1 MATRLTFSIMTH
13 MASLTTGLEDFL
25 AQYAKSKFVDVTLLG
40 LDYATGWQEFV
51 RNAIHGSN
59 LQVSEVG
66 STWLNDFI
74 AMNALRPFSPAEV
87 RNMGGAGAFAPG
99 LWKIGALTEQNV
111 FAIPWMTDIRFV
123 FYRRSQLSKAGLN
136 PETAFST
143 IEQFDQTLQALQ
155 SVGDMPP
162 FVVPTQKSHLTLH
175 NLAMWIWSK
184 GKDFLDESGKRVL
197 LMDPDVQ
204 DAMRAYFSLGRFLVP
219 ELRNLSDEAS
229 DSAFAQ
235 GRAAVIMAG
244 PWMLNLISNSPNL
257 AADTGIAVAF
267 TQPYMGGSTLV
278 IWKNVIRDRE
288 SAELVTSLASRENQA
303 AFAHA
308 AGQLPARMDTMPE
321 FPLPDPSYQ
330 KVIDSGF
337 KNGRTLPNL
346 PLWGMIEERMVNSIA
361 RVWADLLE
369 NPEADVDTVINHHLK
384 LLGNRLNLVL
394 SNS

>member
-1 MATRLTFSIMTH
+1 MATKLTFSIMTH

-25 AQYAKSKFVDVTLLG
+25 ARYAKTKFVDVTLLG

-74 AMNALRPFSPAEV
+74 AMNALRPFSPAEI
-87 RNMGGAGAFAPG
+87 RNLGGAGAFAPA
-99 LWKIGALTEQNV
+99 LWKIGVQADQNV

-123 FYRRSQLSKAGLN
+123 FYRRSQMAKAGLN

-155 SVGDMPP
+155 SAGGLPP

-184 GKDFLDESGKRVL
+184 GKDFLDENGKRVL

-204 DAMRAYFSLGRFLVP
+204 DAMRSYFNLGRFIVP
-219 ELRNLSDEAS
+219 ELRNLADEAS
-229 DSAFAQ
+229 DAVFAQ
-235 GRAAVIMAG
+235 GRAAVVIAG
-244 PWMLNLISNSPNL
+244 PWMLNLINNSPDL

-267 TQPYMGGSTLV
+267 KQPYMGGSSLV

-288 SAELVTSLASRENQA
+288 SAELVGSLTGAENQA
-303 AFAHA
+303 AFAHM
-308 AGQLPARMDTMPE
+308 AGQLPARMDTLQE

-330 KVIDSGF
+330 QVIDFGF
-337 KNGRTLPNL
+337 KNSRTLPNL

-361 RVWADLLE
+361 RVWADILE

-384 LLGNRLNLVL
+384 LLGNRLNEVL
-394 SNS
+394 SNN